1 MDKVLIRGLKVDA
14 TIGIHDWEKQIKQ
27 PVILDLDLSFDCTK
41 AGQSDDI
48 NDALDYYTV
57 SQRLTHMISL
67 SSFELIEA
75 LAEKCCQM
83 LLANFPIEQ
92 VELTLHKPEA
102 VPNADAVAVQM
113 VRKNSV

>member
-27 PVILDLDLSFDCTK
+27 PVVLDLDLSFDCSL
-41 AGQSDDI
+41 AGQSDHI
-48 NDALDYYTV
+48 KDALDYYTV
-57 SQRLTHMISL
+57 SQKLTHMISL

-83 LLANFPIEQ
+83 LLANFPIKK
-92 VELTLHKPEA
+92 VKITLHKPEA
-102 VPNADAVAVQM
+102 VPNAESVAVQM
-113 VRKNSV
+113 VRTAAA